1 MVDTPGQF
9 SVKIF
14 GKENGIVV
22 KTLEKFPRARERGGI
37 FETREVVV

>member
-22 KTLEKFPRARERGGI
+22 KTLEKFHRSRERGWVWSYVYA
-37 FETREVVV
+37 E

>member
-22 KTLEKFPRARERGGI
+22 KTLEKFPRAREGGWVWSYVYA
-37 FETREVVV
+37 E